1 MKLSTVSLS
10 LFACAA
16 TVVGA
21 VAQTTTA
28 RSAHPAG
35 TAHRT
40 AASAATPACAKLPD
54 MSPKIPA
61 LPAGLPCPKPL
72 YTLTRKPDVVL
83 DYASPLV
90 TPELRATLDEK
101 PTTISLVYV
110 DTKVGTGPLAQPHM
124 FYTVH
129 YTGYLPDGT
138 KFDSSVDRNEPF
150 TFPYG
155 GHRVIAGWDTGFE
168 GMRLGGKRR
177 LFVPYQLGYGDA
189 GHPPVIP
196 ARSELIF
203 DVELISQSATQPA
216 PKAPPAPP
224 ASSSPSTPPAG
235 AQPRPSQPEGS
246 APTGSAPAAKP
257 STTTPPPGNPQK

>member
-16 TVVGA
+16 TVAGA
-21 VAQTTTA
+21 VAQTTAA
-28 RSAHPAG
+28 RSAHSTS
-35 TAHRT
+35 TAHRPTSSVAT
-40 AASAATPACAKLPD
+40 AACAKVPEL
-54 MSPKIPA
+54 SPKIPA
-61 LPAGLPCPKPL
+61 LPADLPCPKPL

-90 TPELRATLDEK
+90 TPELRAVLDEK

-110 DTKVGTGPLAQPHM
+110 DTKIGTGPLAQPHM

-168 GMRLGGKRR
+168 GMHVGGKRR
-177 LFVPYQLGYGDA
+177 LFVPYQLGYGDS

-216 PKAPPAPP
+216 PKAPPAAP
-224 ASSSPSTPPAG
+224 ASNPAAPSAG
-235 AQPRPSQPEGS
+235 AQPKPAQPEGS
-246 APTGSAPAAKP
+246 APNSSAPAAKP
-257 STTTPPPGNPQK
+257 STATPPPANPQK